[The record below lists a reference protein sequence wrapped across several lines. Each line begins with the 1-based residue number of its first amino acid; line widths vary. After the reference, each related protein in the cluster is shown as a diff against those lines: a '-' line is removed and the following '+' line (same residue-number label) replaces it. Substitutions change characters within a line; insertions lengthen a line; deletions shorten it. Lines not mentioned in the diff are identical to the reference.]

1 MFSDFTTPLPLH
13 PGEILVLG
21 IVGGWERWDAPHR
34 AIRRAALEL
43 RSMRLAGIWVET
55 VENHKLELAQELV
68 KQAFDFDKSGRLDPA
83 ESAAAQ
89 IIVYGHSLGGSA
101 TLRLCR
107 WLNEQG
113 IRVRLVIVVDA
124 YGHDP
129 YTVPPNV
136 SVAANF
142 YQRDFGPVRGARQ
155 IVAEDPWQT
164 RILGNWRY
172 SYKGRDVAMPGE
184 PFIRRWFMG
193 SHLKME
199 YDPEPWRRVRDLLVS
214 AVKGSDPAAIWSLPP
229 PRALAA
235 RRSNPIFGW
244 ARHTVFPSSAT
255 RLSSWRPALAG
266 SSKPNRAFH
275 EAGKA
280 SSDRR

>member
-1 MFSDFTTPLPLH
+1 MAMISWCALGKFVTVRLVSYTLLLISSAFADSRNQVFSDFTTPLPLH

-43 RSMRLAGIWVET
+43 RSMRLPGTWVET
-55 VENHKLELAQELV
+55 VENHKLELARELV
-68 KQAFDFDKSGRLDPA
+68 KQAFDVDKSGRLDPA
-83 ESAAAQ
+83 ERATAQ
-89 IIVYGHSLGGSA
+89 IIVYGQSLGGSA

-113 IRVRLVIVVDA
+113 IRVRLAVVIDA

-136 SVAANF
+136 VVAANL
-142 YQRDFGPVRGARQ
+142 YQRDFGPVRGAPK
-155 IVAEDPWQT
+155 IVGEDPQQT

-172 SYKGRDVAMPGE
+172 SYKGQDVAMPGE
-184 PFIRRWFMG
+184 PFLRRWFMG

-214 AVKGSDPAAIWSLPP
+214 GCEQFWSGPY
-229 PRALAA
+229 RQ
-235 RRSNPIFGW
+235 
-244 ARHTVFPSSAT
+244 
-255 RLSSWRPALAG
+255 
-266 SSKPNRAFH
+266 
-275 EAGKA
+275 
-280 SSDRR
+280 